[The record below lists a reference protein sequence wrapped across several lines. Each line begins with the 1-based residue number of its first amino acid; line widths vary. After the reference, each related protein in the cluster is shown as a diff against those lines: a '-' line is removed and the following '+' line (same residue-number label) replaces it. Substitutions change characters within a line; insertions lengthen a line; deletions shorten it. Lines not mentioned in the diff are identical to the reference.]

1 VSFSCAAVE
10 RISRIIS
17 CIVAVVGAAVI
28 VGWILEIE
36 LLKSVLPG
44 LATMKVNT
52 AGAFVALGTALWLL
66 TADPP
71 SSRLAAQGLLVAVI
85 ALGCLTL
92 AEYLFAIDIGIDQ
105 MIVHDTGE
113 TADPLHPG
121 RMSVATALNL
131 CLIGTALLASPPRPS
146 RSSVPWA
153 SWLLLPAGL
162 VALVAILGY
171 VYDVRGLYAFGP
183 YNSIAIHTA
192 VLFAVLCIG
201 AVCANPRRGIVSI
214 AISDTA
220 GGMVSRRLLPT
231 IPLALFVL
239 GWVRLMGQD
248 AGLYDTHTGLAIMVV
263 ASIAVSTFAIAWTAS
278 ALHEADLRG
287 KRAEAQLV
295 ALNAELEA
303 RVALRTAELAR
314 SLEVE
319 VAERRRAEATERKL
333 AMSDEQ
339 LDFALRSH
347 QLGAWSLDLRNR
359 TVQRSLTHAQIFGYS
374 TLSPTWTFETFLEHV
389 IPEDRPAVS
398 QSIQAALAAKSDW
411 TFDCRIRRADGEIRH
426 ILVAGTHGRD
436 AAGVVVAI
444 KGLVQDTTERRRV
457 EEVQQRMTALVE
469 FAADAI
475 VTKSLDGVIR
485 SWNPAAEQLLGYRA
499 KEIVGQPVMKLLPAD
514 RQDEESMILDQLR
527 KGERV
532 SHFETVRRRKDGSLV
547 DVSLTI
553 SPIRDPAGNVIG
565 ASKIMRD
572 ITDRKQ
578 YIEQLRKLNA
588 ELEAR
593 VLARTAELKEREVMI
608 QEIHHRVKNNLQV
621 ISSLINMQIRPLA
634 DTSTRLALRQ
644 CQSRV
649 ETMAEIH
656 EMLYQAKDYSR
667 IPFAKYAKELA
678 ARILS
683 ASGMAPA
690 AISLI
695 FDCED
700 LSLPVDQAIPC
711 GLILNELVANTL
723 KHAFPNAAS
732 GEIRIELRRVDQHI
746 VLAVIDNGI
755 GIAPEFDPAHA
766 SSLGVRLV
774 VTLVEQLDGSLEIL
788 RHAGTTFRITFP
800 SESTT

>member
-1 VSFSCAAVE
+1 
-10 RISRIIS
+10 
-17 CIVAVVGAAVI
+17 
-28 VGWILEIE
+28 
-36 LLKSVLPG
+36 
-44 LATMKVNT
+44 
-52 AGAFVALGTALWLL
+52 
-66 TADPP
+66 
-71 SSRLAAQGLLVAVI
+71 
-85 ALGCLTL
+85 
-92 AEYLFAIDIGIDQ
+92 
-105 MIVHDTGE
+105 
-113 TADPLHPG
+113 
-121 RMSVATALNL
+121 
-131 CLIGTALLASPPRPS
+131 
-146 RSSVPWA
+146 
-153 SWLLLPAGL
+153 
-162 VALVAILGY
+162 
-171 VYDVRGLYAFGP
+171 
-183 YNSIAIHTA
+183 
-192 VLFAVLCIG
+192 
-201 AVCANPRRGIVSI
+201 
-214 AISDTA
+214 
-220 GGMVSRRLLPT
+220 
-231 IPLALFVL
+231 
-239 GWVRLMGQD
+239 
-248 AGLYDTHTGLAIMVV
+248 
-263 ASIAVSTFAIAWTAS
+263 
-278 ALHEADLRG
+278 
-287 KRAEAQLV
+287 
-295 ALNAELEA
+295 
-303 RVALRTAELAR
+303 
-314 SLEVE
+314 
-319 VAERRRAEATERKL
+319 
-333 AMSDEQ
+333 
-339 LDFALRSH
+339 
-347 QLGAWSLDLRNR
+347 
-359 TVQRSLTHAQIFGYS
+359 
-374 TLSPTWTFETFLEHV
+374 
-389 IPEDRPAVS
+389 
-398 QSIQAALAAKSDW
+398 
-411 TFDCRIRRADGEIRH
+411 
-426 ILVAGTHGRD
+426 
-436 AAGVVVAI
+436 
-444 KGLVQDTTERRRV
+444 
-457 EEVQQRMTALVE
+457 
-469 FAADAI
+469 
-475 VTKSLDGVIR
+475 
-485 SWNPAAEQLLGYRA
+485 LLGYRA